1 MALFPSEVA
10 SRAAHVVIGRA
21 IRVGRFEVNDE
32 DLAHVIAYSKQ
43 PECMAALLC
52 LAIGKPL
59 AAMEARL
66 MAQISIQDT
75 ELAAIQD
82 ALGHVSADYATL
94 RTGITTLLAE
104 AQANAETDTTKAA
117 IAAIIASANTLDGN
131 IQTDGALANASPA
144 VQAVAQAAA
153 PQTPVADPNA
163 PSSGSAATAASSGSG
178 AGQVGSSAG
187 QAETTQPAGG
197 PSTDASNPGGGPAGQ

>member
-1 MALFPSEVA
+1 MSKWSDLSKRFYGRPLPEFGVEVLEELER
-10 SRAAHVVIGRA
+10 SMERAV
-21 IRVGRFEVNDE
+21 ESQTE
-32 DLAHVIAYSKQ
+32 
-43 PECMAALLC
+43 ALLTQM
-52 LAIGKPL
+52 GR
-59 AAMEARL
+59 MEARL
-66 MAQISIQDT
+66 KMALISIQDT
-75 ELAAIQD
+75 ELAAIHD